1 MLLVQL
7 ALGKAESIAR
17 MAGFGQPALGIV
29 YGRLQLDQ
37 RRSCRRSTGSEMR
50 TEHIALG
57 SDGDHIRQTDNQ
69 RLRGRQVVDERD
81 LVQDSL
87 DSSGKPVGYIDYVQG
102 VASRGGQR
110 RPLGH
115 SFACGEIADQ
125 QTGPSQVL
133 SFEMVERINCGLYP
147 RHSHGVRRDTEGGRN
162 RSFVRRLDLDQ
173 GGNRTQQAIEPIC
186 RRKQR

>member
-1 MLLVQL
+1 MLLIQL

-17 MAGFGQPALGIV
+17 MTGFGQPALGIV
-29 YGRLQLDQ
+29 DGRLQLDQ
-37 RRSCRRSTGSEMR
+37 RGRCRRSTGSKMR

-57 SDGDHIRQTDNQ
+57 SDGDHIGQTDNQ
-69 RLRGRQVVDERD
+69 PLRGRQVFDQRD
-81 LVQDSL
+81 LMQDSL

-102 VASRGGQR
+102 VASGGRQR

-115 SFACGEIADQ
+115 LLAFGEIADQ
-125 QTGPSQVL
+125 QTSPSQVL
-133 SFEMVERINCGLYP
+133 GFEMVERINCGLHP
-147 RHSHGVRRDTEGGRN
+147 RHSHGVRRDTKGGRN

-186 RRKQR
+186 RRKQC